1 MAGVYTRNIFLAC
14 CLVLGLTSFTPL
26 QDIVWKSE
34 KGTVSIKSEA
44 PLEIIKAESK
54 EVKGIIDPSTKSFAF
69 TINMKSFEG
78 FNSELQQQHFLE
90 NYIEEKKY
98 PKATFTG
105 KLIEDIPFTVPGT
118 YSVRAKGNLEIH
130 GIVKERIIRG
140 TLTIRKE
147 SARVQSDFFVPVADH
162 GIIIPK
168 IVMQKIA
175 EQIAVGIDIEFIA
188 APKS

>member
-1 MAGVYTRNIFLAC
+1 MKVFLLASF
-14 CLVLGLTSFTPL
+14 LFGLTSFAPP
-26 QDIVWKSE
+26 QEVKWFSE
-34 KGTVSIKSEA
+34 KGTAKIKSEA

-54 EVKGIIDPSTKSFAF
+54 DVTGVIDLESKGFAF
-69 TINMKSFEG
+69 SIRMKSFEG

-90 NYIEEKKY
+90 NYVEEKKY

-105 KLIEDIPFTVPGT
+105 KFIEDIPFSVPGT

-130 GIVKERIIRG
+130 GVIKERIIRG
-140 TLTIRKE
+140 TLTIHKE
-147 SARVQSDFFVPVADH
+147 TARVQSSFFVPVADH

-175 EQIAVGIDIEFIA
+175 EQIAVDIDVEFRVA
-188 APKS
+188 AKS